1 MNSKIITNGI
11 LRALAI
17 IVGILFL
24 GYFLITIQSVII
36 YVVIAGILSL
46 IAKPI
51 IVFLRKKLKF
61 PNTIAVVFTMFLMI
75 GILSSLIGLFVPLV
89 TEQGKSLS

>member
-17 IVGILFL
+17 IVGILLL

-36 YVVIAGILSL
+36 YVIIAGILSL
-46 IAKPI
+46 IARPV
-51 IVFLRKKLKF
+51 IVFLRKRLKF
-61 PNTIAVVFTMFLMI
+61 PNTIAVVFTMLLMI
-75 GILSSLIGLFVPLV
+75 GILSGLIGLFIPFVS
-89 TEQGKSLS
+89 EQ